1 MVGME
6 ITYSTLA
13 QRQFVKMNDSMSR
26 AETGDIDWGNLTP
39 IDAILSELQ
48 RNYDD
53 MVWDGAE
60 EEVNLKRALDRIEH
74 YQSERDKGVI
84 YEPNF

>member
-1 MVGME
+1 M
-6 ITYSTLA
+6 TLDYESSLRRS
-13 QRQFVKMNDSMSR
+13 Q
-26 AETGDIDWGNLTP
+26 TGDIDWGNLTP
-39 IDAILSELQ
+39 IDHILSELQ

-53 MVWDGAE
+53 MMWEGVE
-60 EEVNLKRALDRIEH
+60 EEVNLKRALERIDH